1 MADPQPPSRGTTPG
15 LTPGVKR
22 PHDEDH
28 APAVPSPLNPDPA
41 ARPRPAKAPQREQR
55 EKRDSLKKREAQA
68 SSRGTTPDIK
78 VKNQLASTPAP
89 LNYIVETEN
98 LKPQDFDAPKAPA
111 FISHEPPLF
120 TPDGQLELKRPLDNA
135 SNRKQFRYYPCVAD
149 PLFRHKQ
156 YFRQTDSKPFAPRLS
171 FEDSDKWIHFDDSA
185 TVFTNERGWRM
196 SRANVVAR
204 EGRYYY
210 EVKIIRG
217 VPSQGPPVTRGQEGN
232 PQPHVRMGWARR
244 EAPLD
249 APTGFDGYSYG
260 IKDIGFET
268 MHKSR
273 PGKLYNPAT
282 KGSKKPKPPPGKPQ
296 VEYIEEDHIREGDVI
311 GLEIVLPSISLHRK
325 VVEGIY
331 NPAVDISDGFEDPVE
346 GAHDIIR
353 DRIAVPFKGNNW
365 FEVNE
370 YQPTKPMESYADRG
384 TFNSVTPSP
393 NHSEVPLRSLP
404 HSAIR
409 VYRNGKPVGTAFEG
423 LMAFL
428 PPASSPVPSSNPLVR
443 AGLDDGMLGYFPAV
457 AAFCGGIAQVNFGPD
472 FWCPPPGLEDV
483 DMGGSDGVSPEGRKL
498 RPIGDRYKEQ
508 IAEDIVWDIIDD
520 VGFYVANPGDD
531 QNSSRTG
538 AIKPPPTARGI
549 ANLKEDDGF

>member
-1 MADPQPPSRGTTPG
+1 MADAQPPSRGTTPG
-15 LTPGVKR
+15 LTAGIKR
-22 PHDEDH
+22 PLDEDH
-28 APAVPSPLNPDPA
+28 VPAVPSPLNPDPA

-68 SSRGTTPDIK
+68 SSRGNTPDIK
-78 VKNQLASTPAP
+78 VKNKLASAPAP

-98 LKPQDFDAPKAPA
+98 LKPQDFEAPKPPA
-111 FISHEPPLF
+111 FISHEPPLL
-120 TPDGQLELKRPLDNA
+120 TPDGQLELKRPLDHA

-156 YFRQTDSKPFAPRLS
+156 YFRQTDTKPFAPRLS

-217 VPSQGPPVTRGQEGN
+217 VPSEGPPVPKGQEGN
-232 PQPHVRMGWARR
+232 PQPHIRMGWARR

-249 APTGFDGYSYG
+249 APPGFDGYSYG
-260 IKDIGFET
+260 VKDIGFEA

-273 PGKLYNPAT
+273 PTG
-282 KGSKKPKPPPGKPQ
+282 KPP
-296 VEYIEEDHIREGDVI
+296 VEHVEEDHIREGDVI
-311 GLEIVLPSISLHRK
+311 GMEIVLPSISLHRK

-331 NPAVDISDGFEDPVE
+331 NPAVDVSDGFDDPVE

-370 YQPTKPMESYADRG
+370 YQTTKPMESYADRA
-384 TFNSVTPSP
+384 T
-393 NHSEVPLRSLP
+393 
-404 HSAIR
+404 
-409 VYRNGKPVGTAFEG
+409 
-423 LMAFL
+423 
-428 PPASSPVPSSNPLVR
+428 

-483 DMGGSDGVSPEGRKL
+483 DMDGSDSGLPEGRKL
-498 RPIGDRYKEQ
+498 RPIGHKYKEQ

-538 AIKPPPTARGI
+538 AIQAPPTARGI
-549 ANLKEDDGF
+549 ASLKEDDGF